1 MKKNKKNQ
9 LIKSKQE
16 IVDDSMSD
24 VETAM
29 DTKEPNTQVKG
40 KE

>member
-1 MKKNKKNQ
+1 
-9 LIKSKQE
+9 
-16 IVDDSMSD
+16 MSD

-40 KE
+40 KEQLENGESPLLSND